1 MSLGAGLD
9 AGRSRVRL
17 AEIKTKKGEITLT
30 RYHSVAVEPGES
42 PSEAAA
48 AAFGGGRLK
57 VAPVRVGLT
66 GSDVMMKYLPVPQ
79 VEDWR
84 LERLMDFEVREI
96 ESRSGQSMAVS
107 FNLLPV
113 PKELDED
120 DTILL
125 GLVKEELLADWISG
139 LGKLPVQGFSPNS
152 IALYNAYLT
161 LGDHA
166 PDATLIANVGAS
178 TLDLALVRG
187 TELYFA
193 RSITTSLE
201 KRDQT
206 LAARLGT
213 DATRAE
219 RLIHQHLDLS
229 AASGARISTDAER
242 VTRPVLALYDPLP
255 TLLGGVI
262 SLCKAQ
268 ARLRDLRLERVLLTG
283 GGAKANGLAELLGAR
298 LGVPVEVWNPVE
310 MVDSQ
315 GLADDQYEQLQA
327 DGPAAVVAL
336 GHALSAADSDLYA
349 LEILPAAARKKR
361 DFQQRGVYS
370 LAAAA
375 LALAFLVADFLLTSG
390 QADKLGTHA
399 GKLRRDLQ
407 AAERNDQ
414 RAEQLMAGIERQDAI
429 VADLKA
435 RYALQR
441 SAQEFLGVLGAALP
455 TNLWVDSWEIELQ
468 PGKDWGLE
476 GIDVPVVIA
485 KGHGVDS
492 EQYAEPAF
500 TGFAESIKGKLSDG
514 EQAVRITTSARS
526 DSFEWS
532 LSAHLLDL
540 PPAAGEEEEE

>member
-1 MSLGAGLD
+1 MSQGSGLD

-17 AEIKTKKGEITLT
+17 AEIKTKKGEISLS
-30 RYHSVAVEPGES
+30 RYHSIAVEAGES
-42 PSEAAA
+42 PEEAASA
-48 AAFGGGRLK
+48 SFGGGRLK

-84 LERLMDFEVREI
+84 LERLMEFEVREI
-96 ESRSGQSMAVS
+96 ESRSGQSMATS

-120 DTILL
+120 ETILL
-125 GLVKEELLADWISG
+125 GLVKEDLLSDWIEG

-152 IALYNAYLT
+152 IALYNAYLA

-166 PDATLIANVGAS
+166 PEATLIANVGAT

-193 RSITTSLE
+193 RSVTTSLE
-201 KRDQT
+201 TRDQT
-206 LAARLGT
+206 LAKRLGT
-213 DATRAE
+213 DASRAE

-229 AASGARISTDAER
+229 AGTGARLSTDAER

-298 LGVPVEVWNPVE
+298 LSVPVEVWNPVE
-310 MVDSQ
+310 MVDSA

-336 GHALSAADSDLYA
+336 GHALSAADPDLYA

-370 LAAAA
+370 VFAGVLAAA
-375 LALAFLVADFLLTSG
+375 FLLADFLITSG
-390 QADKLGTHA
+390 QAEELGRHS

-414 RAEQLMAGIERQDAI
+414 KAEQLMAAIEGQEAVVD
-429 VADLKA
+429 DLNA

-441 SAQEFLGVLGAALP
+441 SAQEFLGVLDAALP
-455 TNLWVDSWEIELQ
+455 PNLWVDSWTVGLEA
-468 PGKDWGLE
+468 GKDWGME
-476 GIDVPVVIA
+476 GRSVPVVTA
-485 KGHGVDS
+485 RGRGLDR

-500 TGFAESIKGKLSDG
+500 TGFAEEIKAKLADG
-514 EQAVRITTSARS
+514 EQAVRISSSARS
-526 DSFEWS
+526 ESFEWT
-532 LSAHLLDL
+532 LTAHLLDL
-540 PPAAGEEEEE
+540 PRDADEEEVE